1 MEKHDEIEFDLIQ
14 MARFLLKKVWIVVL
28 AAVIFFGIG
37 YIGGKLLITPE
48 YTASCRIYVYQGK
61 EMSVTDLQIAT
72 QLCNDCEIMITGQ
85 NVTKPVVERLGLE
98 MTPGALGRRIKVTS
112 EDNTRILQ
120 LEYTDTDPQRAADV
134 LNEICAEAAV
144 QIKEYMKVEAVTTLY
159 EAEAP
164 KLPSN
169 PGAGRYALLA
179 AVAGA
184 VLAVAVLIVVFLMD
198 DTIRNEEDVQ
208 RFLGLST
215 LGAVPSC
222 GELGMARKFN
232 ETSKSKHSA
241 RFSKK

>member
-14 MARFLLKKVWIVVL
+14 MARFLLKKLWIVVL
-28 AAVIFFGIG
+28 AAVIFYGAG
-37 YIGGKLLITPE
+37 YVGGKLLVTPE

-85 NVTKPVVERLGLE
+85 NVTRPVVERLGLKI
-98 MTPGALGRRIKVTS
+98 TPGVLGRRIKVTS

-144 QIKEYMKVEAVTTLY
+144 QIKEHMKVEAVSTLY
-159 EAEAP
+159 KAEAP
-164 KLPSN
+164 KSPSN
-169 PGAGRYALLA
+169 PGASRYALLA
-179 AVAGA
+179 AAAGA
-184 VLAVAVLIVVFLMD
+184 VFCIAVLIVVFLMD

-215 LGAVPSC
+215 LGAIPSS
-222 GELGMARKFN
+222 GELGMARKFSD
-232 ETSKSKHSA
+232 TSKGKRSA
-241 RFSKK
+241 RFIKK